1 MGGMSPSKI
10 RQREHL
16 LQQMRQIEAMER
28 GTVAEEYRVRVVDGG
43 ETKAGPYFKYQEWK
57 DGRNQSR
64 RVSAEEA
71 ATLRAGIAGRQQFEE
86 LAAEFIDLTVT
97 ATRAEAATPE
107 SKKNGRRPSTRR
119 SSPRRRPS

>member
-1 MGGMSPSKI
+1 
-10 RQREHL
+10 
-16 LQQMRQIEAMER
+16 MRQIEKMER
-28 GTVAEEYRVRVVDGG
+28 GTVAEEYRARNVEGV

-71 ATLRAGIAGRQQFEE
+71 ASLRAGIAGRQQFEE
-86 LAAEFIDLTVT
+86 LAAEFVDLTVT

-119 SSPRRRPS
+119 NAPRRRPS